1 MSRPHYAT
9 KTSMGL
15 GRPFVC
21 SECGMS
27 CNKVYQ
33 TDPRGFSQVCDVCI
47 DRPAPKKETVTEE
60 YPAEPS

>member
-1 MSRPHYAT
+1 
-9 KTSMGL
+9 MGL